1 MGGFVYPTANVE
13 RTPIIGFLP
22 SPDRRAVP
30 SHGSTIP
37 TDKEWSWTLTPSFKE
52 VDALS
57 FERKEERRA
66 RERGRVRPILERT
79 PRRVMV

>member
-37 TDKEWSWTLTPSFKE
+37 TDKDVV
-52 VDALS
+52 VDTHS
-57 FERKEERRA
+57 IFQ
-66 RERGRVRPILERT
+66 GS
-79 PRRVMV
+79 